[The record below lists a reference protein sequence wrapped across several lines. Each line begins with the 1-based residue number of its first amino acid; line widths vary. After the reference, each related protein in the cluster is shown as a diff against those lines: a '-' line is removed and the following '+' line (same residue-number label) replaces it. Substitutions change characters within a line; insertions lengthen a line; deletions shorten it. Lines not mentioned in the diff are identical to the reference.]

1 MFAMLLIL
9 VIAVGNFA
17 LGFLLAVHF
26 GYGPAG
32 LKVAAMEILRTRL
45 GARLRANHKAT

>member
-9 VIAVGNFA
+9 VIAVGNFV
-17 LGFLLAVHF
+17 LGFFLAVHF

-32 LKVAAMEILRTRL
+32 LKLAAMEILRTRL
-45 GARLRANHKAT
+45 RARVRTNQDAT